1 MSSDLSCFVVSPD
14 GIEDDD
20 EPAHTGDER
29 PACRFL
35 PAARSFAVVSGDNR
49 VGAALDQ
56 GGRVECGAHGR
67 PAAGDG
73 AAGRAACPGSTFAGV
88 VRRSRARVGARESGQ
103 VRSTWR
109 RGGAVEALGSHRGG
123 AVLMPQ
129 PAPSASLGFAALG
142 DGGAQTK
149 VSATPSRQH
158 QGPGN
163 ARQRRATT
171 SRRALMAAEPESP
184 SRVRAARRPWRKGL
198 LPFASAN
205 WRPAASRAIAPCV
218 DRPALLRRQR
228 DQACLPDTARPPG
241 TKFSAKLERGADRLP
256 SRRPLRCQGRAA
268 QSRHVALG
276 PDPCQGHSSLTR
288 SRCPTGA

>member
-1 MSSDLSCFVVSPD
+1 MRAFLNAFKNFPHAERLSVMSSDLPCFVVSPD

-103 VRSTWR
+103 VRST
-109 RGGAVEALGSHRGG
+109 GAEVVQSKPSGFHDGG

-129 PAPSASLGFAALG
+129 PATSVSLGFAALG
-142 DGGAQTK
+142 DGGAQTR
-149 VSATPSRQH
+149 VSATPSRQR
-158 QGPGN
+158 QGPGC
-163 ARQRRATT
+163 ARPRLHVRSQR
-171 SRRALMAAEPESP
+171 EPP
-184 SRVRAARRPWRKGL
+184 
-198 LPFASAN
+198 
-205 WRPAASRAIAPCV
+205 PAAY
-218 DRPALLRRQR
+218 
-228 DQACLPDTARPPG
+228 
-241 TKFSAKLERGADRLP
+241 
-256 SRRPLRCQGRAA
+256 
-268 QSRHVALG
+268 
-276 PDPCQGHSSLTR
+276 
-288 SRCPTGA
+288 

>member
-1 MSSDLSCFVVSPD
+1 MLC
-14 GIEDDD
+14 GLAGWHEDDD

-67 PAAGDG
+67 PATGDG

-158 QGPGN
+158 QGLGN
-163 ARQRRATT
+163 ARQRRATRIDGGRAGKPL
-171 SRRALMAAEPESP
+171 SRPGGKAAMAEGFAPVCLRQLET
-184 SRVRAARRPWRKGL
+184 RRFPRY
-198 LPFASAN
+198 
-205 WRPAASRAIAPCV
+205 RPMCG
-218 DRPALLRRQR
+218 
-228 DQACLPDTARPPG
+228 PPG
-241 TKFSAKLERGADRLP
+241 SPPTSAR
-256 SRRPLRCQGRAA
+256 
-268 QSRHVALG
+268 
-276 PDPCQGHSSLTR
+276 SSL
-288 SRCPTGA
+288 SS